1 MKKEY
6 TYPEQKPQIVSDV
19 SPEYALD
26 TVIPVHVPSL
36 GKYTMEELVDKLTDF
51 ALTLVNPKSAE
62 NIGKSY
68 SARIMRLRANS
79 NKSITVEDIEGDERL
94 AYLINK

>member
-1 MKKEY
+1 MAKEY
-6 TYPEQKPQIVSDV
+6 TYPEEKPQMVSEM

-26 TVIPVHVPSL
+26 TVIPVHVPTL
-36 GKYTMEELVDKLTDF
+36 GKYTMEELVNKLTDF

-62 NIGKSY
+62 NIGKTY

-79 NKSITVEDIEGDERL
+79 NKSITVEDIEEDERL